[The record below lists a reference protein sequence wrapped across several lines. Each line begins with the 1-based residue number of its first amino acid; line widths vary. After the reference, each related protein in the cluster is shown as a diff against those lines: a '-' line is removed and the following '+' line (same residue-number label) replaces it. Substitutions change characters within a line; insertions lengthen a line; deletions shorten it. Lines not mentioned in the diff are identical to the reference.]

1 MICHLAVQI
10 DVRVSVTD
18 PARDA
23 QVNVVG
29 MINVLEAARTV
40 GARVVFASSGGAL
53 YGRDAAIPSPEDV
66 LTLPESPYGVAKLCA
81 EHYIGLYTGCSAPS
95 TACCGSPTFTARARI
110 RPVKPE

>member
-1 MICHLAVQI
+1 MICHLAAQI
-10 DVRVSVTD
+10 DVRVSVTG

-53 YGRDAAIPSPEDV
+53 YGRDAAIPSREDA

-81 EHYIGLYTGCSAPS
+81 EHYVGLYNRLHGTS
-95 TACCGSPTFTARARI
+95 TAAAARQRLRPAPGSGR
-110 RPVKPE
+110 